1 MRWSKA
7 WIVARIDLK
16 KLLLSRD
23 YWMPLLIL
31 SGIFFVFMPLVLL
44 SIVTVSRDI
53 EIVNRIS
60 GVLETLPGA
69 IQDNLV
75 GDSPRARAAYALA
88 VYLIAPIAIV
98 VPLTI
103 SSAVAASSI
112 VGERERGTGEFLAHS
127 PVTEREIYV
136 GKVIASMIPGLV
148 AAFGGFAIYSLI
160 VNIRVGPLFGGWFF
174 PTTGW
179 WVLILWV
186 MPPFLAVAISVIVR
200 VSGKVQSTV
209 AAQQSATLVSL
220 PIILGSYAVSSGV
233 VVDPTFGALGFGV
246 VMWILAAIGLVRGAR
261 VLKRESLLG
270 VGMDVR

>member
-1 MRWSKA
+1 MSWSKA
-7 WIVARIDLK
+7 WIVARIDLR
-16 KLLLSRD
+16 KLVQSRD
-23 YWMPLLIL
+23 YWVPLLIL

-148 AAFGGFAIYSLI
+148 AALGGFAIYSLI
-160 VNIRVGPLFGGWFF
+160 VNVRVGPLFGGWFF

-246 VMWILAAIGLVRGAR
+246 VMWTLAAIGLVRGAR

-270 VGMDVR
+270 VGMDAR

>member
-7 WIVARIDLK
+7 WIVARIDLR

-31 SGIFFVFMPLVLL
+31 SGIFFVFMPIVLL

-60 GVLETLPGA
+60 GVLESLPGA

-246 VMWILAAIGLVRGAR
+246 LMWILAAIGLVRGSR
-261 VLKRESLLG
+261 VLRRESLLG
-270 VGMDVR
+270 VGMDAR